1 MRTAIGKA
9 QLLIAQRFKQFSGLI
24 DNCEFNTGEKET
36 TCQDLDGFWDM
47 VFFQVKFFTDLSTK
61 LTMCAI
67 IYQYLFII

>member
-1 MRTAIGKA
+1 MSLISYNDIDISDQGDVRTAIGKA

-47 VFFQVKFFTDLSTK
+47 VFFQVNFFTD
-61 LTMCAI
+61 
-67 IYQYLFII
+67 